1 MLLFSIALVG
11 RTTSSAAGDWTMSHA
26 YPAHYVSAKLGPSEK
41 EYRTKTNLFPVLRQ
55 IVLDGKLDD
64 EAWASV
70 EWDET
75 NFYVGAQLHEPL

>member
-41 EYRTKTNLFPVLRQ
+41 VVKVHFLTLKLTVFSILNHHQTLMQ
-55 IVLDGKLDD
+55 IVYKTSV
-64 EAWASV
+64 AW
-70 EWDET
+70 
-75 NFYVGAQLHEPL
+75 